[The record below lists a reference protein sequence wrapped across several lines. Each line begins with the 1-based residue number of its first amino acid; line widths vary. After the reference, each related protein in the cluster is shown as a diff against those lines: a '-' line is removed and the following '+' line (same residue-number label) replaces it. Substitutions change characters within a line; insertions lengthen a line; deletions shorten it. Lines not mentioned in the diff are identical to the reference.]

1 MPDVKCCRG
10 YEDLVSL
17 HIEYRCAL
25 RTTIYHTP
33 YTVYIDHVSYKAR
46 VQTTIRQE
54 EPPRLPFYH
63 CPPTLYLN
71 TSSVILPTVFLQ
83 ALFANYIP
91 TTHNMRTDVSS
102 KLSTAH
108 IQIVLNPCSPP

>member
-17 HIEYRCAL
+17 CTAHYH
-25 RTTIYHTP
+25 IYHTS
-33 YTVYIDHVSYKAR
+33 YTAYTAR
-46 VQTTIRQE
+46 LQGTIRQQ
-54 EPPRLPFYH
+54 EPPRPPFYH

-91 TTHNMRTDVSS
+91 TTHTMKTDISS